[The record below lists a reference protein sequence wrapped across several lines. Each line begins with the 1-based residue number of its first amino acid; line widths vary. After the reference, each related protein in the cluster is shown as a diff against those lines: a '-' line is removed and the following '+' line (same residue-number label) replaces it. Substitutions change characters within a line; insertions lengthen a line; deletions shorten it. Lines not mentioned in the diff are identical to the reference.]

1 MNTAEYVPE
10 WRLCH
15 APYARCTLCCGE
27 VRDDYV
33 WRFWETPAS
42 YVANVC
48 QVCASTL
55 DDEGMAQA
63 ERRLVEARR

>member
-1 MNTAEYVPE
+1 MNRFVPE

-15 APYARCTLCCGE
+15 APYARCTLCCAE

-42 YVANVC
+42 YVACVC
-48 QVCASTL
+48 QVCAADL
-55 DDEGMAQA
+55 PARQA
-63 ERRLVEARR
+63 TVHPDFSRA